1 MEEMEHYNRCVE
13 QEDRYDE
20 QLDTLESCQY
30 AIFDHIYR
38 YGERF
43 DKLAVENVLIAIHQL
58 EDAVRLELLHV
69 RLEKAYLAY
78 GLKPNKPKAD

>member
-1 MEEMEHYNRCVE
+1 MEEMERYDRCVGE
-13 QEDRYDE
+13 EDRLLE
-20 QLDTLESCQY
+20 RLKTLESCQY
-30 AIFDHIYR
+30 AIFDHMYR

-43 DKLAVENVLIAIHQL
+43 DKLTAEEVLIVIDQL

-78 GLKPNKPKAD
+78 QMKQGT